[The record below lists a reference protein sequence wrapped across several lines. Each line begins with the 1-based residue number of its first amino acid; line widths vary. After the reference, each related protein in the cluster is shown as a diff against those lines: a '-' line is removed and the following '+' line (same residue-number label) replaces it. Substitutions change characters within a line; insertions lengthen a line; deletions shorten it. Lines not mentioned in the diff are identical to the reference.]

1 MLELAVVAFTTFFIT
16 IGPVDVAFVFAALSS
31 SVAPVQR
38 RIMAIRGTAVATLIL
53 LPFIFFGES
62 ALGWMGISLAA
73 LQTAGGILL
82 FLIGVDMVFARN
94 SGGVSATLEETQEAQ
109 GRADISVFPLATPL
123 LAGPGA
129 MGASILMMSRAG
141 EERVEQVVV
150 VLALLAVL
158 AMTLG
163 CLLVANRI
171 QKLLGATGSHVL
183 TRVLGVLLCAL
194 AVQFVFDGIAA
205 SDLVPGHESTLDVSP
220 SIGE

>member
-16 IGPVDVAFVFAALSS
+16 IGPVDVAFVFAALTAS
-31 SVAPVQR
+31 APPAQR
-38 RIMAIRGTAVATLIL
+38 RLMAIRGTAVATLIL
-53 LPFIFFGES
+53 LPFVFFGES

-94 SGGVSATLEETQEAQ
+94 SGGVSATAEETQEAR

-129 MGASILMMSRAG
+129 MGAAILMMSRAG
-141 EERVEQVVV
+141 GERLEQAM
-150 VLALLAVL
+150 VLMALLAVL
-158 AMTLG
+158 ALTLG

-171 QKLLGATGSHVL
+171 QKLLGATGAHVL

-205 SDLVPGHESTLDVSP
+205 SDLVPGRGPGFEVST
-220 SIGE
+220 